1 MNSTAILKR
10 LKSMR
15 DPVSLAGMARFGI
28 NPHQNYGISVVKL
41 RAIAKE
47 IGKDHALGMELW
59 DSGIHDARLL
69 AVLISD
75 PLQVTGEQ
83 MEQWVHDFDSWDIC
97 DGCCLHLFD
106 RAPMVYAKVRLW
118 MKADEEFVKRA
129 GFTLM
134 AVLAV
139 HDKKAKDAV
148 FEAFLK
154 SIERYANDERNYV
167 KKAVNWALRQ
177 IGKRNLQ
184 LHAKALES
192 AYRIKAQPS
201 KSARWIAADAIR
213 ELESQPVRERLQKKS
228 KNH

>member
-1 MNSTAILKR
+1 MTLI
-10 LKSMR
+10 
-15 DPVSLAGMARFGI
+15 P
-28 NPHQNYGISVVKL
+28 GISVT
-41 RAIAKE
+41 
-47 IGKDHALGMELW
+47 G
-59 DSGIHDARLL
+59 
-69 AVLISD
+69 AV
-75 PLQVTGEQ
+75 
-83 MEQWVHDFDSWDIC
+83 
-97 DGCCLHLFD
+97 LHLFD
-106 RAPMVYAKVRLW
+106 RAPMVYAKARLW

-154 SIERYANDERNYV
+154 SIERSANDERNYV

-177 IGKRNLQ
+177 IGKRNMD